1 MADPMSSGADVPEA
15 RAVTRRKTHFSV
27 VWVVPAIAAVVAVWV
42 GIAKIRSEGP
52 TITIGFDTAEGLEA
66 GKTKIRYNGVDVGTL
81 TTIRLSDDHR
91 GVVATAEM
99 APKTED
105 FLVDD
110 TRFWVVRP
118 RISGANVTGLGTL
131 ISGAY
136 VGMDIGSSKS
146 RKGAFTAL
154 TTAPVVMR
162 DLPGRFF
169 VLKTSDL
176 GSLDI
181 GTPIYFRRL
190 QVGEVSSYELAADGQ
205 SFALKVFVNA
215 PYDHFVTSETRFWHA
230 SGIDMSL
237 TAAGLTVQTQSA
249 LSILIGGIAFET
261 PLASMAVE
269 PAAADTEFTL
279 FTDRALAFRPPRGDP
294 QPWALAFKQSVRGL
308 ERGAPV
314 EFRGIPVGNVTDIR
328 SQFDNRT
335 KEFWVLVL
343 ADVYPEML
351 GGDVQMIDLHA
362 PGGAERRRERL
373 DALTA
378 HGLRAQLQSG
388 SLLTGA
394 LYVALDFFPDAPPA
408 TIDWTATPPRFP
420 TTPGTLEGIEAALTR
435 IVNKLDKIPLDAIG
449 DELKLTL
456 VGARQTLGS
465 AQRTLDGAGKA
476 IAPDSPLQANLNTTL
491 SDVSRAA
498 KTLNDLLDY
507 LDRHPE
513 ALLRGKTGEPKP

>member
-1 MADPMSSGADVPEA
+1 MADPMPSGANVPEA
-15 RAVTRRKTHFSV
+15 RAVTRHNTRLSV
-27 VWVVPAIAAVVAVWV
+27 VWIVPAIAALVGVWV

-91 GVVATAEM
+91 GVVATAQME
-99 APKTED
+99 PKTED

-118 RISGANVTGLGTL
+118 RISGATVTGLGTL

-136 VGMDIGSSKS
+136 IGMDIGSSKS
-146 RKGAFTAL
+146 RKREFTAL
-154 TTAPVVMR
+154 TTAPVVTR

-169 VLKTSDL
+169 VLKTPDL
-176 GSLDI
+176 GSLDT
-181 GTPIYFRRL
+181 GTPVYFRRL
-190 QVGEVSSYELAADGQ
+190 QVGEVSSYDLSADGK
-205 SFALKVFVNA
+205 SFAVKVFVNT
-215 PYDHFVTSETRFWHA
+215 PYDRFVTSDTRFWHA

-249 LSILIGGIAFET
+249 LSILIGGVAFET
-261 PLASMAVE
+261 PLASTAVE
-269 PAAADTEFTL
+269 PAAAETEFTL

-294 QPWALAFKQSVRGL
+294 QPWQLAFKQSVRGL

-314 EFRGIPVGNVTDIR
+314 EFQGIPIGEVTDIR
-328 SQFDNRT
+328 SQFDDRT
-335 KEFWVLVL
+335 REFSVLVL

-351 GGDVQMIDLHA
+351 GGDVRVMDLHA
-362 PGGAERRRERL
+362 PGGLERRRERL
-373 DALTA
+373 DGLTA

-388 SLLTGA
+388 SLVTGA

-408 TIDWTATPPRFP
+408 AIDWAASPPRFP
-420 TTPGTLEGIEAALTR
+420 TTPGTLKGIETTLTR
-435 IVNKLDKIPLDAIG
+435 IVDKLDKIPLDAIG
-449 DELKLTL
+449 DELRLTL
-456 VGARQTLGS
+456 VGARKTLGS
-465 AQRTLDGAGKA
+465 AERTLNGAGQA

-491 SDVSRAA
+491 ADVSRAA

-513 ALLRGKTGEPKP
+513 ALLRGKTGEPKQ